1 SGAGT
6 ASGRGDRSRN
16 RQPGRPSQTRATVG
30 AELTSRSVDRLLAA
44 IGSRSQPPGRGC
56 RSAGCRRNNGP
67 AERGHRTVTRSEEYA
82 MATDPTTLGGDEL
95 PPSGRAYDGIEH
107 LDHGPPSWWKG
118 LFAATIVFSVLYL
131 QYYHLGTPGR
141 SAVERYDQALAENMR
156 LQFAEI
162 GELKPDEPTLGR
174 MMNDSRWVRV
184 GESVYRTHCV
194 SCHGIDGGG
203 VVGPNLTDE
212 HYKNA
217 RSIGDI
223 LRVVQNGAAAGAM
236 PPWRDKLHLNEQIL
250 VA

>member
-1 SGAGT
+1 M
-6 ASGRGDRSRN
+6 
-16 RQPGRPSQTRATVG
+16 
-30 AELTSRSVDRLLAA
+30 
-44 IGSRSQPPGRGC
+44 
-56 RSAGCRRNNGP
+56 
-67 AERGHRTVTRSEEYA
+67 TRSEEYA
-82 MATDPTTLGGDEL
+82 MATDPANPSDDEAPL
-95 PPSGRAYDGIEH
+95 SDRPYDGIEYLEH
-107 LDHGPPSWWKG
+107 APPSWWKG

-131 QYYHLGTPGR
+131 QFYHLGTPGR

-162 GELKPDEPTLGR
+162 GELQPDEATLVR

-203 VVGPNLTDE
+203 VVGPNLTDD
-212 HYKNA
+212 HYKNT
-217 RSIGDI
+217 RTIGDI

-250 VA
+250 VSSFVASLRGTTPTNPRGPEGNVIPPWPTEVPEPESAAAPQAESAPPAAPDQPAS

>member
-1 SGAGT
+1 MANEPETANSGGLPLA
-6 ASGRGDRSRN
+6 
-16 RQPGRPSQTRATVG
+16 TR
-30 AELTSRSVDRLLAA
+30 
-44 IGSRSQPPGRGC
+44 
-56 RSAGCRRNNGP
+56 
-67 AERGHRTVTRSEEYA
+67 ERG
-82 MATDPTTLGGDEL
+82 
-95 PPSGRAYDGIEH
+95 GIEY
-107 LDHGPPSWWKG
+107 LDHAPPSWWKG

-131 QYYHLGTPGR
+131 QYYHLGAPGR
-141 SAVERYDQALAENMR
+141 SAVEQYDQALAENMR

-162 GELKPDEPTLGR
+162 GELKPDEATLVR

-217 RSIGDI
+217 RTIGDI

-250 VA
+250 VSSFVASLRGTTPTNPRGPEGNVIPPWPTEVPESEPDTAEPGAAEPGAAEPDAAVPAADSAQPAS